1 MKNFIQAIF
10 FVYFFVAALA
20 IATPNDDYQL
30 GDQPDVEADSSDAQ
44 AFIVDDTTEVEQ
56 GKYGEQQSD
65 EEKEKRRFP
74 FKR

>member
-30 GDQPDVEADSSDAQ
+30 GNEPGVEADKSNAQ
-44 AFIVDDTTEVEQ
+44 AFNVDDTTEVEQ
-56 GKYGEQQSD
+56 GKYEEQQSD
-65 EEKEKRRFP
+65 KEKEKRGFLY
-74 FKR
+74 KR